1 MPVGKNELKKLV
13 ASDTCVGDFCTGPKN
28 TKRST
33 LYIDYKD
40 VDSTVDIS
48 YNTLT
53 EVDKVDLDDNVAT
66 GMDEWIDDDLS
77 QARHANKRCKLI
89 EECVSFDCDSLIGT
103 TIVVNTKCIPAPHKS
118 ERHPCRLSLGN
129 VELSSFLDAPV
140 DGSPLSIIDEGTD
153 QTVVDNDV
161 EIIPPPK
168 NDHFV
173 ELFVDSGGDDCSFE
187 VVIIENDLL

>member
-1 MPVGKNELKKLV
+1 MYNFIILFNQNLKKII
-13 ASDTCVGDFCTGPKN
+13 
-28 TKRST
+28 
-33 LYIDYKD
+33 LY
-40 VDSTVDIS
+40 
-48 YNTLT
+48 
-53 EVDKVDLDDNVAT
+53 
-66 GMDEWIDDDLS
+66 
-77 QARHANKRCKLI
+77 
-89 EECVSFDCDSLIGT
+89 
-103 TIVVNTKCIPAPHKS
+103 
-118 ERHPCRLSLGN
+118 

-187 VVIIENDLL
+187 VVIIENDLI

>member
-13 ASDTCVGDFCTGPKN
+13 ASDTCVGDFCKGPKN

-40 VDSTVDIS
+40 VDSTVDMS

-53 EVDKVDLDDNVAT
+53 EVHKVDLYDNVAT

-77 QARHANKRCKLI
+77 QARHANKRLKLDK
-89 EECVSFDCDSLIGT
+89 ECVSFDCDSFIGT
-103 TIVVNTKCIPAPHKS
+103 TIMVNTKCIPAPHKS

-129 VELSSFLDAPV
+129 VEPGSFLDGPV
-140 DGSPLSIIDEGTD
+140 DSSSLRIIDEGTD
-153 QTVVDNDV
+153 HTVVDDDV
-161 EIIPPPK
+161 EVMPPPK

-173 ELFVDSGGDDCSFE
+173 EVFVDSGDDDRSFKL
-187 VVIIENDLL
+187 VIIENDLI